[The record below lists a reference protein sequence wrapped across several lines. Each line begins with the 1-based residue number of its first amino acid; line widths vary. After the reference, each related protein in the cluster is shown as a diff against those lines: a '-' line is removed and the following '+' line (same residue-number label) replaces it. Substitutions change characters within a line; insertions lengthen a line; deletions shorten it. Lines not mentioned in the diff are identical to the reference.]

1 MRQELGRGRVV
12 QLVVLL
18 VVLGGSAFGMGEANR
33 NAAVPEKT
41 ASGSPA
47 QADPATY
54 VIGAEDVLAVNIWR
68 EPEISR
74 SVPVRPDGKITLPLI
89 GDLETTGRTPVQLQ
103 AEIANRLEK
112 YLNHPEVTV
121 IVQEVKSPRFNVV
134 GEVIRPG
141 EYLLTKPM
149 TVLDAIALAGGFR
162 DFAKQSKIYVL
173 RVNADG
179 TRFRLP
185 FNYKRVVKG
194 GNPEQNIELRIHD
207 TIVVP

>member
-1 MRQELGRGRVV
+1 MRQELGQGRIV

-89 GDLETTGRTPVQLQ
+89 GDLETTGRTPLQLQ

>member
-1 MRQELGRGRVV
+1 MRQELGQGRIV

>member
-1 MRQELGRGRVV
+1 MRQELGQGRIV

-33 NAAVPEKT
+33 NATVPEKT
-41 ASGSPA
+41 ASGSPT
-47 QADPATY
+47 QADPVTY